1 VIDLN
6 HVNELISIRDAFGMS
21 NDLGLDNLKA
31 TIQVEFGDQGI
42 CSRNS
47 SKGNSNCNDKQRHHT
62 KSPVTR
68 HIQKNVKKT
77 TPIYLNPLKPNS
89 LPRNITIIA
98 IKHFIQLDTQN
109 SIFFSTKATW

>member
-1 VIDLN
+1 MIDLN

-77 TPIYLNPLKPNS
+77 TPIYLKK
-89 LPRNITIIA
+89 NIEKQDHRWASKIHV
-98 IKHFIQLDTQN
+98 KNRL
-109 SIFFSTKATW
+109 SE